1 MLLFTMAEEKGER
14 GKPKMTEAMP
24 RWRQMRLRRKAVKK
38 KYIYIYTLAIPRYT
52 SHAATQQNEQE
63 QREEEAKKKK

>member
-1 MLLFTMAEEKGER
+1 
-14 GKPKMTEAMP
+14 MTEAMP